1 MPESIPER
9 LSWALETLAVEPS
22 DRLLEIGCGNGAAV
36 SLIGGRL
43 TDGTITG
50 IDRSD
55 KMIDTAMK
63 RNAEHVASGKASF
76 LAASLHEADLGQK
89 RFDKI
94 FAVNVNLFWM
104 KAVRELEIVKER
116 LSPGGA
122 VYLFNQPPAAG
133 KVATIVERTCL
144 NLRDAGLHVAA
155 VLYGDQMQIPVA
167 CVIATYQSSD
177 QASRGEV
184 PTNDIPS

>member
-1 MPESIPER
+1 MSESIPER
-9 LSWALETLAVEPS
+9 LSWAAETLAVEPS
-22 DRLLEIGCGNGAAV
+22 DRLLEIGCGHGAAA

-43 TDGTITG
+43 IDGKITA

-55 KMIDTAMK
+55 KMIHIAKK
-63 RNAEHVASGKASF
+63 RNAAHILSGKAEF
-76 LAASLHEADLGQK
+76 HAAPLHEADLGQS

-104 KAVRELEIVKER
+104 EADRELEIVKER

-133 KVATIVERTCL
+133 KVATIVERTRQ

-155 VLYGDQMQIPVA
+155 VLYGDHMQIPTA
-167 CVIATYQSSD
+167 CVIATYRPSD

-184 PTNDIPS
+184 PINDIPS